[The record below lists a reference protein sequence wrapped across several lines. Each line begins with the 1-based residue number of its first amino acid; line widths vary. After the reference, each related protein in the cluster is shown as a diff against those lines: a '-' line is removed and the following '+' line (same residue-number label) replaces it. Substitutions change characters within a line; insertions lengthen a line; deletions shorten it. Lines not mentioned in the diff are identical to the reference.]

1 MQVLE
6 VKSHLM
12 VDYSESKSSECHFRC
27 RQLVFKVVCQMNC
40 DLAISGF
47 ASDRATKA
55 SPLFLHT
62 QHLPKNPKQVGEL
75 HS

>member
-12 VDYSESKSSECHFRC
+12 VDCLLSKSSECHFRC
-27 RQLVFKVVCQMNC
+27 RQLFFKVVCQMNC
-40 DLAISGF
+40 DVAISGF

-55 SPLFLHT
+55 SPLFLT
-62 QHLPKNPKQVGEL
+62 CPALTKEP
-75 HS
+75 